1 MGAKGLTMQLKIV
14 CGGLQAVMNMN
25 SLYLPRPFFRT
36 GQQQGGGVSAATE
49 RNGQR

>member
-1 MGAKGLTMQLKIV
+1 
-14 CGGLQAVMNMN
+14 VMNMN
-25 SLYLPRPFFRT
+25 SLYLPRPFFST